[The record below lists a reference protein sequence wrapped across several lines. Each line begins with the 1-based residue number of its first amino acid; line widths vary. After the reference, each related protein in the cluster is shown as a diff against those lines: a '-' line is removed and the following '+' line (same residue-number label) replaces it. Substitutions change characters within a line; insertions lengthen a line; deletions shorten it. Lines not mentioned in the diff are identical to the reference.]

1 MLQMPIILVR
11 SSGSIG
17 LRLQRL
23 CLTIAICFNVLFGP
37 LFEFGPYGIKQLIQ
51 LVMAKRRQVEE
62 ELMESMDPKVQEA
75 RLLLNR
81 KTVKYKPI
89 PRFRS
94 GCKNC

>member
-1 MLQMPIILVR
+1 
-11 SSGSIG
+11 
-17 LRLQRL
+17 
-23 CLTIAICFNVLFGP
+23 
-37 LFEFGPYGIKQLIQ
+37 
-51 LVMAKRRQVEE
+51 MAKRRQVEE